1 MIKKKI
7 CMLGSFAVG
16 KTSLVQQ
23 FVHSKFSDSYLTT
36 IGVKIDQKIVNVNG
50 EEVNLL
56 LWDIHGEDEFQKI
69 PTSYLK
75 GSSGYFLI
83 MDGTRISTLEIIQK
97 IKGMTDEVLSPE
109 IPFILLINK
118 ADLKD
123 NWEIQEEDIVEIQNN
138 NWQIIETSAK
148 TGEGVEKAFSELSKM
163 MLS

>member
-23 FVHSKFSDSYLTT
+23 FVHSKFSDTYLTT
-36 IGVKIDQKIVNVNG
+36 IGVKIDQKIVNFNG
-50 EEVNLL
+50 EEANLL

-75 GSSGYFLI
+75 GSSGYFLV
-83 MDGTRISTLEIIQK
+83 MDGTRLSTLEIVRK
-97 IKGMTDEVLSPE
+97 IKGMADDVVGPE

-123 NWEIQEEDIVEIQNN
+123 NWEIQEEDIEEIKKN

-148 TGEGVEKAFSELSKM
+148 NGQGIENAFSDITKM